1 MNQNDMLQMKNA
13 ITMPTDLANDLMQGC
28 TAPRAK
34 RPAFARASRL
44 AFALAAALMIVVSGT
59 TSFAY
64 NIYQEKNL
72 AVFME
77 SDLSQTEIDRIG
89 EELSLLS
96 GVSSCRFVPGDEAWT
111 KFSSA
116 YLNEE
121 LTESFIENPLKDS
134 FHYRLS
140 VQLNADTKKVRE
152 EISRLEG
159 VRLVQD
165 LGELRE

>member
-1 MNQNDMLQMKNA
+1 MNQNDMIQMKNA
-13 ITMPTDLANDLMQGC
+13 ITMPADLANDLMQSC

-34 RPAFARASRL
+34 RPAFVHASRL

-64 NIYQEKNL
+64 TVYQEKNL
-72 AVFME
+72 AAFME
-77 SDLSQTEIDRIG
+77 KHLSQAEIDRIG
-89 EELSLLS
+89 EELSQLP
-96 GVSSCRFVPGDEAWT
+96 GVSSCRFVSGDEAWA

-121 LTESFIENPLKDS
+121 LTTSFTENPLKDS

-140 VQLNADTKKVRE
+140 IRLNANTQKVRE
-152 EISRLEG
+152 EISRLDG

-165 LGELRE
+165 LGELKE